1 MPKRRALGG
10 EARLAPRERPA
21 FGGHGLVIIPAS
33 ATIVVRCRD
42 ELAVGGFPF
51 ARRQRGRPHRL
62 RLGADE
68 AIAAVTLELAPVPAV
83 DQPIIVPRLTDERDE
98 RRQLSHARLPRSEE
112 TTAELQSIMRTPF
125 AVFSLEKK

>member
-83 DQPIIVPRLTDERDE
+83 DQPIIVPRLTDERDA
-98 RRQLSHARLPRSEE
+98 RRQLSHARLPRG
-112 TTAELQSIMRTPF
+112 
-125 AVFSLEKK
+125 SLA

>member
-68 AIAAVTLELAPVPAV
+68 ALAAVTLELAPVPAV
-83 DQPIIVPRLTDERDE
+83 DQPIIVPRLTDARAA
-98 RRQLSHARLPRSEE
+98 RRHNRQARPPPGCTTDRKSLVSGTRVSVRSD
-112 TTAELQSIMRTPF
+112 I
-125 AVFSLEKK
+125 